1 VPQLGLRLG
10 QGRRPWPH
18 ARRRARYPAEPY
30 RHRYHP
36 AWWLSHRGGAQR
48 RDAAIRP
55 ELGMR
60 SNRVA
65 GYLTGL
71 GLGAIFG
78 VVISAIMQVAK
89 RGSQWERPDT

>member
-1 VPQLGLRLG
+1 
-10 QGRRPWPH
+10 
-18 ARRRARYPAEPY
+18 
-30 RHRYHP
+30 
-36 AWWLSHRGGAQR
+36 
-48 RDAAIRP
+48 
-55 ELGMR
+55 MR
-60 SNRVA
+60 SKRVA